1 MNKQKKSKI
10 DILLE
15 RAAKE
20 YANNV
25 IKQAFELADANGT
38 PLTEQSVESMHNLI
52 ESSFIAGECHMY
64 QILIAETAA
73 VKKKANK

>member
-1 MNKQKKSKI
+1 MNKQKKSKL

-25 IKQAFELADANGT
+25 IAEASSIAEKNNAPMSET
-38 PLTEQSVESMHNLI
+38 SIESMRNLI
-52 ESSFIAGECHMY
+52 ESTFIAGECHMY
-64 QILIAETAA
+64 RMLIAETAPK
-73 VKKKANK
+73 KKKAR